1 MLTYT
6 LTMTSEQARTV
17 NKAVELLMRLKI
29 NQPEEITRAVM
40 EEGMYGELGVDE
52 FCRRRDRAD
61 PHLKAAFQ
69 AIFPTWDDVKK
80 DHEWHVLYNVYQA
93 IRYQIHE
100 AEHPQSTG
108 VDSYPPI
115 NSGGVGIPKC
125 VFRKDGDGKETKS
138 SKK

>member
-6 LTMTSEQARTV
+6 LTMTGEQAKTV

-29 NQPEEITRAVM
+29 NQPHEIPRAVM
-40 EEGMYGELGVDE
+40 EYGMYNDLGVDE
-52 FCRRRDRAD
+52 FCKRRDAAE
-61 PHLKAAFQ
+61 PHLDAAFRE
-69 AIFPTWDDVKK
+69 IFTKWEEVKK

-125 VFRKDGDGKETKS
+125 TYEKRE
-138 SKK
+138 